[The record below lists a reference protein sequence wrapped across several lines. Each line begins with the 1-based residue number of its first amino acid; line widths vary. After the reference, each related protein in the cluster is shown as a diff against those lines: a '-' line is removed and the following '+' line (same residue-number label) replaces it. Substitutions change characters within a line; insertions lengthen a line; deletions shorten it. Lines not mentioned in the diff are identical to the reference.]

1 MGSDTRGDEVRIGIA
16 LSAMG
21 FVLAG
26 LGACVAILARDLDE
40 PTGRLALLS
49 SGFAVGLL
57 VVAVIGPWLLRSWPM
72 SKVLAFGSIV
82 CAIGAVLI
90 AVAPVYAIVIAG
102 GLCVGLGGA
111 LLVLVAPLMLNGPTA
126 AARLSR
132 VNAVAS
138 GTGILAPLTIGA
150 IDGLG
155 PSGRLAM
162 LAAAPPLLL
171 LALLNRRPTRPPAAQ
186 RTNPTPTSAA
196 QRPHPIHSTRPTSAP
211 ADPTHRPATIPSN
224 FAAADRTGGRGSAVS
239 DSVDGRELPLA
250 VLIDSAPAVGLGRKW
265 RGRVGR
271 QVVVDVGIGWLR
283 VVLSV
288 SVEFCFVV
296 WAVARLVA
304 TGLPTATAALLG
316 SAFPIGMAIG
326 RAIGPIRWRGWSPV
340 LPSGA
345 LAACGT
351 LMVSLFDTPAIV
363 ALGLVVAGLG
373 VAPLYPVTLA
383 SLVATPGL
391 SSARLS
397 AIGALASGTAIL
409 LAPAILAVL
418 ARAVDL
424 STAYLVTLPLI
435 AVLFFLSRRSD
446 RISFV

>member
-1 MGSDTRGDEVRIGIA
+1 MTARAEAPVDSGRRGDEIRIGVA

-57 VVAVIGPWLLRSWPM
+57 LVAVIGPRMLRRWQMPT
-72 SKVLAFGSIV
+72 VLALGSVV
-82 CAIGAVLI
+82 CAVGAVLI
-90 AVAPVYAIVIAG
+90 AVAPVYAVAIVG
-102 GLCVGLGGA
+102 GLLVGLGGA
-111 LLVLVAPLMLNGPTA
+111 LLVLVAPLMLDGPTA

-138 GTGILAPLTIGA
+138 GTGILAPLAIGTL
-150 IDGLG
+150 DGQG
-155 PSGRLAM
+155 PSGRLVM
-162 LAAAPPLLL
+162 IAAAPPLLL
-171 LALLNRRPTRPPAAQ
+171 LALLTRRSRRSEATPPW
-186 RTNPTPTSAA
+186 
-196 QRPHPIHSTRPTSAP
+196 P
-211 ADPTHRPATIPSN
+211 AEEDQAGVP
-224 FAAADRTGGRGSAVS
+224 
-239 DSVDGRELPLA
+239 

-265 RGRVGR
+265 RRVGR
-271 QVVVDVGIGWLR
+271 RVAMDVGVGWLR
-283 VVLSV
+283 VVLAV
-288 SVEFCFVV
+288 AVEFCFVV

-304 TGLPTATAALLG
+304 TGLPMASAALLG
-316 SAFPIGMAIG
+316 SAFPIGMAVG

-345 LAACGT
+345 LAALGT
-351 LMVSLFDTPAIV
+351 LLVSLFDVPAVV

-391 SSARLS
+391 SAARLS

-409 LAPAILAVL
+409 VAPAALGVV
-418 ARAVDL
+418 ARVVDL
-424 STAYLVTLPLI
+424 RTAYLVTLPLL
-435 AVLFFLSRRSD
+435 AVLFLLSRRSG
-446 RISFV
+446 RASFV

>member
-1 MGSDTRGDEVRIGIA
+1 MTTRAAAPTAAGARGDEVRIGIA

-26 LGACVAILARDLDE
+26 LGACVAILARDLNE
-40 PTGRLALLS
+40 PTSRLALLS

-57 VVAVIGPWLLRSWPM
+57 VVAVVGPRLLRSWAMP
-72 SKVLAFGSIV
+72 SVLAAGSVV

-90 AVAPVYAIVIAG
+90 AVAPAYSVVIAG
-102 GLCVGLGGA
+102 GLFVGLGGA

-138 GTGILAPLTIGA
+138 GTGILAPLAIGA
-150 IDGLG
+150 LDGLG

-162 LAAAPPLLL
+162 IAAAPPLLL
-171 LALLNRRPTRPPAAQ
+171 LAILTRRLEPTR
-186 RTNPTPTSAA
+186 RT
-196 QRPHPIHSTRPTSAP
+196 TRATTRDEAP
-211 ADPTHRPATIPSN
+211 
-224 FAAADRTGGRGSAVS
+224 V
-239 DSVDGRELPLA
+239 A

-265 RGRVGR
+265 RRVGR
-271 QVVVDVGIGWLR
+271 RVALDVGVGWLR
-283 VVLSV
+283 VVLAV

-326 RAIGPIRWRGWSPV
+326 RAIGPIHWRNWSPV

-351 LMVSLFDTPAIV
+351 LLVSLFDSPAAV

-383 SLVATPGL
+383 ALVATPGL
-391 SSARLS
+391 SSARLA

-409 LAPAILAVL
+409 FAPATLAVL
-418 ARAVDL
+418 ARVVDL
-424 STAYLVTLPLI
+424 RTAYLVTLPLI
-435 AVLFFLSRRSD
+435 GVLFFLSRRSG
-446 RISFV
+446 RSSFV

>member
-1 MGSDTRGDEVRIGIA
+1 MTAGTATRVDSGTRGDEVRIGIA

-57 VVAVIGPWLLRSWPM
+57 VVALIGPRLLRSWPIPT
-72 SKVLAFGSIV
+72 VLAFGSVV

-90 AVAPVYAIVIAG
+90 AVAPTYVVAIGG
-102 GLCVGLGGA
+102 GLFVGLGGA
-111 LLVLVAPLMLNGPTA
+111 LLVLVAPLLLDGPTA

-138 GTGILAPLTIGA
+138 GTGILAPLTIG
-150 IDGLG
+150 GLDSIG

-162 LAAAPPLLL
+162 IAAAPPLLL
-171 LALLNRRPTRPPAAQ
+171 LAILTRRLRPTRP
-186 RTNPTPTSAA
+186 SAA
-196 QRPHPIHSTRPTSAP
+196 AP
-211 ADPTHRPATIPSN
+211 
-224 FAAADRTGGRGSAVS
+224 V
-239 DSVDGRELPLA
+239 RERVEPPVA

-271 QVVVDVGIGWLR
+271 QVVVDVGMGWLR
-283 VVLSV
+283 VVLAV

-304 TGLPTATAALLG
+304 TGLPTATAAVLG

-340 LPSGA
+340 LPSGV

-351 LMVSLFDTPAIV
+351 LLVSLFDSPLLV

-391 SSARLS
+391 SSARLA

-409 LAPAILAVL
+409 VAPAVLAVL
-418 ARAVDL
+418 ARVVDL
-424 STAYLVTLPLI
+424 RTAYLVTLPLI
-435 AVLFFLSRRSD
+435 AVLFLLSRRSD
-446 RISFV
+446 RSSFM

>member
-1 MGSDTRGDEVRIGIA
+1 MTMAAAEVGRRADEVRIGIA

-57 VVAVIGPWLLRSWPM
+57 IVAVIGPRMLRRWAMPT
-72 SKVLAFGSIV
+72 VLALGSV
-82 CAIGAVLI
+82 LCAVGAVLI
-90 AVAPVYAIVIAG
+90 AVAPAYVVAIAG
-102 GLCVGLGGA
+102 GLFVGLGGA

-126 AARLSR
+126 ASRLSR

-138 GTGILAPLTIGA
+138 GTGILAPLAIGTL
-150 IDGLG
+150 DGLG

-162 LAAAPPLLL
+162 IAAAPPLIL
-171 LALLNRRPTRPPAAQ
+171 LAVLTRQ
-186 RTNPTPTSAA
+186 RTTP
-196 QRPHPIHSTRPTSAP
+196 P
-211 ADPTHRPATIPSN
+211 ADPTPRTSASP
-224 FAAADRTGGRGSAVS
+224 ADRAPRQPS
-239 DSVDGRELPLA
+239 DSVQEQEVVA

-265 RGRVGR
+265 RRVGR
-271 QVVVDVGIGWLR
+271 RVVMDVGVGWLR
-283 VVLSV
+283 VVLAV

-296 WAVARLVA
+296 WAVARLIA
-304 TGLPTATAALLG
+304 TGLPTPTAALLG
-316 SAFPIGMAIG
+316 SAFPIGMAVG
-326 RAIGPIRWRGWSPV
+326 RAIGPIQLRNWSPIY
-340 LPSGA
+340 PSSL

-351 LMVSLFDTPAIV
+351 LLVSLFDVPAVV

-391 SSARLS
+391 SSARL
-397 AIGALASGTAIL
+397 AAVGALASGTAIL
-409 LAPAILAVL
+409 IAPAILAVL
-418 ARAVDL
+418 ARVLDL
-424 STAYLVTLPLI
+424 RTAYLITLPLL
-435 AVLFFLSRRSD
+435 AVLFLLSRRSA
-446 RISFV
+446 RTAFV

>member
-1 MGSDTRGDEVRIGIA
+1 MTAAAEARVDSGARGDEIRIGIA

-40 PTGRLALLS
+40 PPGRLALLS

-57 VVAVIGPWLLRSWPM
+57 VVAVIGPRLLRSWSIPTAM
-72 SKVLAFGSIV
+72 GFGSVVCAFG
-82 CAIGAVLI
+82 AGLLAL
-90 AVAPVYAIVIAG
+90 APAYTVVIAG
-102 GLCVGLGGA
+102 ALCVGLGGA
-111 LLVLVAPLMLNGPTA
+111 MLTLVAPLMLNGPTA
-126 AARLSR
+126 AVRLSR

-138 GTGILAPLTIGA
+138 GAGILAPLTIGA

-171 LALLNRRPTRPPAAQ
+171 LAVLTRRTNPIAPVTPTDDRRPTFRQ
-186 RTNPTPTSAA
+186 V
-196 QRPHPIHSTRPTSAP
+196 
-211 ADPTHRPATIPSN
+211 
-224 FAAADRTGGRGSAVS
+224 GGR
-239 DSVDGRELPLA
+239 VDEPVA

-304 TGLPTATAALLG
+304 TGLPTATAASLG
-316 SAFPIGMAIG
+316 SAFPIGMAVG
-326 RAIGPIRWRGWSPV
+326 RAIGPLRWRNWSPV

-351 LMVSLFDTPAIV
+351 LMVSLFDTPVIV
-363 ALGLVVAGLG
+363 AVGLVVAGLG

-397 AIGALASGTAIL
+397 AVGALASGTAIL
-409 LAPAILAVL
+409 LAPAVLAVL

-424 STAYLVTLPLI
+424 RTAYLVTLPLI
-435 AVLFFLSRRSD
+435 AVLFLLSRRSG
-446 RISFV
+446 RTSFV

>member
-1 MGSDTRGDEVRIGIA
+1 MTAATEAPVDSGARGDEVRIGIA

-40 PTGRLALLS
+40 PPGRLALLS
-49 SGFAVGLL
+49 SGFAVGLV
-57 VVAVIGPWLLRSWPM
+57 VVALIGPRLLRSWSMPTAM
-72 SKVLAFGSIV
+72 AFGSVV
-82 CAIGAVLI
+82 CAFGAVLI
-90 AVAPVYAIVIAG
+90 AVAPVYAVVIAG
-102 GLCVGLGGA
+102 TLCVGLGGA
-111 LLVLVAPLMLNGPTA
+111 MLTLVAPLMLNGPTA
-126 AARLSR
+126 AVRLSR

-138 GTGILAPLTIGA
+138 GTGILAPLAIGA
-150 IDGLG
+150 LDGLG

-162 LAAAPPLLL
+162 LAAAPPLVL
-171 LALLNRRPTRPPAAQ
+171 LAILTRRLRPVTPAAGR
-186 RTNPTPTSAA
+186 RTDQPFRRA
-196 QRPHPIHSTRPTSAP
+196 
-211 ADPTHRPATIPSN
+211 
-224 FAAADRTGGRGSAVS
+224 GGREEQPV
-239 DSVDGRELPLA
+239 A

-271 QVVVDVGIGWLR
+271 QVVMDVGIGWLR

-316 SAFPIGMAIG
+316 SAFPIGMAAG

-345 LAACGT
+345 FAACGT

-383 SLVATPGL
+383 ALVATPGL

-409 LAPAILAVL
+409 LAPAILALL
-418 ARAVDL
+418 ARVVDL
-424 STAYLVTLPLI
+424 RTAYLVTLPLI
-435 AVLFFLSRRSD
+435 AILLLLSRRSG
-446 RISFV
+446 RTAFV

>member
-1 MGSDTRGDEVRIGIA
+1 MTAGTAARVDAGTRGDEFQIGIA

-57 VVAVIGPWLLRSWPM
+57 VVALIGPRLLRSWPIPR
-72 SKVLAFGSIV
+72 VLAFGSVV

-90 AVAPVYAIVIAG
+90 AVAPTYTLAIAG
-102 GLCVGLGGA
+102 GLFVGLGGA
-111 LLVLVAPLMLNGPTA
+111 LLVLVAPLLLNGPTA

-138 GTGILAPLTIGA
+138 GTGILAPLAIGA
-150 IDGLG
+150 LDGLG

-162 LAAAPPLLL
+162 IAAAPPLLL
-171 LALLNRRPTRPPAAQ
+171 LAVLTRRSQSPRPGLAGQRVEPTVSERGHVEPP
-186 RTNPTPTSAA
+186 
-196 QRPHPIHSTRPTSAP
+196 
-211 ADPTHRPATIPSN
+211 
-224 FAAADRTGGRGSAVS
+224 V
-239 DSVDGRELPLA
+239 A

-271 QVVVDVGIGWLR
+271 QVVVDVGVGWLR
-283 VVLSV
+283 VVLAV

-351 LMVSLFDTPAIV
+351 LLVSLFDSPALV

-409 LAPAILAVL
+409 VAPAVLAVL
-418 ARAVDL
+418 ARVVDL
-424 STAYLVTLPLI
+424 RTAYLVTLPLI
-435 AVLFFLSRRSD
+435 AVLFLLSRRSD
-446 RISFV
+446 RTSFV

>member
-1 MGSDTRGDEVRIGIA
+1 M
-16 LSAMG
+16 
-21 FVLAG
+21 
-26 LGACVAILARDLDE
+26 
-40 PTGRLALLS
+40 
-49 SGFAVGLL
+49 
-57 VVAVIGPWLLRSWPM
+57 
-72 SKVLAFGSIV
+72 
-82 CAIGAVLI
+82 
-90 AVAPVYAIVIAG
+90 
-102 GLCVGLGGA
+102 
-111 LLVLVAPLMLNGPTA
+111 
-126 AARLSR
+126 
-132 VNAVAS
+132 
-138 GTGILAPLTIGA
+138 
-150 IDGLG
+150 
-155 PSGRLAM
+155 
-162 LAAAPPLLL
+162 
-171 LALLNRRPTRPPAAQ
+171 
-186 RTNPTPTSAA
+186 
-196 QRPHPIHSTRPTSAP
+196 
-211 ADPTHRPATIPSN
+211 
-224 FAAADRTGGRGSAVS
+224 
-239 DSVDGRELPLA
+239 A

-271 QVVVDVGIGWLR
+271 QVVMDVGIGWLR

-316 SAFPIGMAIG
+316 SAFPIGMAAG

-345 LAACGT
+345 FAACGT

-383 SLVATPGL
+383 ALVATPGL

-424 STAYLVTLPLI
+424 RMAYLVTLPLI
-435 AVLFFLSRRSD
+435 AILLLLSRRSG
-446 RISFV
+446 RTAFV

>member
-1 MGSDTRGDEVRIGIA
+1 MTAGTEARAESGTRGEEVRIGIA

-40 PTGRLALLS
+40 PPARLALLS
-49 SGFAVGLL
+49 SGFAVGLV
-57 VVAVIGPWLLRSWPM
+57 VVALIGPRLLRSWSIPTAM
-72 SKVLAFGSIV
+72 SFGSVV
-82 CAIGAVLI
+82 CAFGAVLI
-90 AVAPVYAIVIAG
+90 AVAPAYAVVIAG
-102 GLCVGLGGA
+102 TLCVGLGGA
-111 LLVLVAPLMLNGPTA
+111 MLTLVAPLMLNGPTA
-126 AARLSR
+126 AVRLSR

-138 GTGILAPLTIGA
+138 GTGILAPLAIGA

-171 LALLNRRPTRPPAAQ
+171 LALLTRRSNPVGAAVG
-186 RTNPTPTSAA
+186 R
-196 QRPHPIHSTRPTSAP
+196 H
-211 ADPTHRPATIPSN
+211 
-224 FAAADRTGGRGSAVS
+224 ADRPLRQ
-239 DSVDGRELPLA
+239 VDGRVEQPVA

-271 QVVVDVGIGWLR
+271 QVVMDVGIGWLR

-316 SAFPIGMAIG
+316 SAFPIGMAVG

-345 LAACGT
+345 FAACGT
-351 LMVSLFDTPAIV
+351 LMVSLFDSPAIV

-383 SLVATPGL
+383 ALVATPGL

-397 AIGALASGTAIL
+397 AVGALASGTAIL

-418 ARAVDL
+418 ARVVDL
-424 STAYLVTLPLI
+424 RTAYLVTLPLI
-435 AVLFFLSRRSD
+435 AILFLLSRRSG
-446 RISFV
+446 RTSFV